1 MRYTDIWIVESL
13 IEAKNNA
20 KSIEDNLDDI
30 STIVH
35 NNPEIEND
43 ILVSMKELLLQQQET
58 LEQLEAKI
66 KEIFEPK
73 IGHEPTDES
82 ITEVS
87 QEDVEYEF
95 DHLAGATIDWPAW
108 CYHHSSFYLHCRFLD
123 ALSGRFHGD

>member
-43 ILVSMKELLLQQQET
+43 ILVSMKELLLQQIGYFQKENNYFIYGFF
-58 LEQLEAKI
+58 KI
-66 KEIFEPK
+66 QK
-73 IGHEPTDES
+73 
-82 ITEVS
+82 
-87 QEDVEYEF
+87 
-95 DHLAGATIDWPAW
+95 
-108 CYHHSSFYLHCRFLD
+108 
-123 ALSGRFHGD
+123 